1 MAALKATTLHPME
14 LRHLRY
20 FLAVAESLSF
30 TRAAVALNVTQP
42 TLSQQIRQLEDGVG
56 CALLDRVGRHVR
68 LTAAGDVFREHAQRV
83 LNEIDAAEN
92 ALAELQGLMRGTL
105 RIGVFQ
111 SFNSSLLPPILGAF
125 SEAYPDIRVVVRQLP
140 TREMEAHLVRGDLDL
155 GIAYVTPESSRIESE
170 KLFEEAMTLV
180 VSDTHRYAR
189 RREITAGQLAPA
201 GVAMVR
207 GIGGGTAR
215 AHRDRLDRHHPCDR
229 PAQQPGNDPDPPHG
243 GHLPAAALHPAETEA
258 HPQRRDPVVWR
269 PGTFGRR
276 TRDRGDDPQGLQP
289 AASLVRV
296 SPAPGAGY
304 DPAEITLPGFMM
316 PCGSSTCF
324 SRRITSSST
333 ALL

>member
-1 MAALKATTLHPME
+1 MSME

-30 TRAAVALNVTQP
+30 TRAAVALNVSQP

-68 LTAAGDVFREHAQRV
+68 LTAAGEVFREHAQRV

-125 SEAYPDIRVVVRQLP
+125 SEACPDIRVVVRQLP

-170 KLFEEAMTLV
+170 KLFDEAMTLV

-189 RREITAGQLAPA
+189 RREITAAQLADQPLVVLTRQFPSRLLVSQWFADA
-201 GVAMVR
+201 GIEPCIRIEIDSTDTILATVQRSNLATIQTRRMAAIFPRLRCIPLKPKLTRSVAILWCSGSER
-207 GIGGGTAR
+207 SAAAR
-215 AHRDRLDRHHPCDR
+215 AIAAMIRKAYSQQR
-229 PAQQPGNDPDPPHG
+229 PQSG
-243 GHLPAAALHPAETEA
+243 
-258 HPQRRDPVVWR
+258 
-269 PGTFGRR
+269 
-276 TRDRGDDPQGLQP
+276 
-289 AASLVRV
+289 
-296 SPAPGAGY
+296 
-304 DPAEITLPGFMM
+304 
-316 PCGSSTCF
+316 
-324 SRRITSSST
+324 
-333 ALL
+333 